1 MNQQK
6 IKYRVAL
13 ILSMATFSFTWA
25 ASKPGSSPQAKMKM
39 VMGKL
44 QQDQKYNSWN
54 SQNKTLNEAN
64 KQRVSMQQRLGMFL
78 GRNPNVAQ
86 FFEVFK
92 QSVSKEISLHKKLS
106 SATWQ
111 ILPDLINK
119 AKQGK
124 ASREEWILLAKMN
137 GYLDS
142 LEAKVDAYKS
152 AHKISALNREE
163 EEDLAR
169 TLKSMNR
176 IVESLD
182 SWSRLM
188 KMSGSTSDQKNEYKF
203 EIANANFYIQRFD
216 TAIKVI
222 DDLRKN
228 SQWKAKT
235 QSLYKSI
242 VDTKKNW
249 AQELEYQKKDKD
261 LPRVE
266 MLTNKGRIII
276 ELFEDDAPNGV
287 ANFINLVE
295 KKYYDGQKFH
305 RVIPNFMAQG
315 GDINSKN
322 DDPSDDGQGGPGY
335 TIKTDL
341 NKRKH
346 FRGSFSYAN
355 AGLNTDGSQFF
366 LCVIPT
372 TWLDGRHAVFGRII
386 EGQHVADSLTKNDEL
401 IRVKILHKRNHLYEV
416 KKNS

>member
-1 MNQQK
+1 MNRLRINYQLG
-6 IKYRVAL
+6 L

-25 ASKPGSSPQAKMKM
+25 ASKPVSSPQAKMKM
-39 VMGKL
+39 VMEKVH
-44 QQDQKYNSWN
+44 QNQKYDSWN
-54 SQNKTLNEAN
+54 SQNKVLREAN
-64 KQRVSMQQRLGMFL
+64 TQRMSMQQRLSMFL

-86 FFEVFK
+86 FFELYK
-92 QSVSKEISLHKKLS
+92 QSVNKEISLHKNLS

-111 ILPDLINK
+111 ILPDLRNK
-119 AKQGK
+119 AKQAK
-124 ASREEWILLAKMN
+124 ATREEWVLLAQMN
-137 GYLDS
+137 GYLEN
-142 LEAKVDAYKS
+142 LNAKVDAYKA

-182 SWSRLM
+182 SWSRLL
-188 KMSGSTSDQKNEYKF
+188 KMSGSKADQKNEYKF

-216 TAIKVI
+216 AAITVL

-228 SQWKAKT
+228 SQWKTKT
-235 QSLYKSI
+235 QTLYKSI
-242 VDTKKNW
+242 IDTKKNW

-287 ANFINLVE
+287 ANFISLVE

-322 DDPSDDGQGGPGY
+322 DNPSDDGQGGPGY

-386 EGQHVADSLTKNDEL
+386 EGQSIADSLTKNDEL
-401 IRVKILHKRNHLYEV
+401 TKVTILHKRNHPYEV

>member
-1 MNQQK
+1 MNRLR
-6 IKYRVAL
+6 IKYQLSL
-13 ILSMATFSFTWA
+13 ILSMAIFSFTWA
-25 ASKPGSSPQAKMKM
+25 ASKPVSSPQAKMKM
-39 VMGKL
+39 VMEKVH
-44 QQDQKYNSWN
+44 QNQKYDSWN
-54 SQNKTLNEAN
+54 SQNKVLREAN
-64 KQRVSMQQRLGMFL
+64 TQRMSMQQRLSMFL

-86 FFEVFK
+86 FFELYK
-92 QSVSKEISLHKKLS
+92 QSVSKEISLHKNLS

-111 ILPDLINK
+111 ILPDLRNK

-124 ASREEWILLAKMN
+124 ATREEWVLLAQMN
-137 GYLDS
+137 GYLENLD
-142 LEAKVDAYKS
+142 AKVDAYKS

-182 SWSRLM
+182 SWSRLL
-188 KMSGSTSDQKNEYKF
+188 KMSGSKADQKNEYKF

-216 TAIKVI
+216 AAITVL
-222 DDLRKN
+222 DDLRNN
-228 SQWKAKT
+228 SQWKTKT
-235 QSLYKSI
+235 QTLYKSI

-287 ANFINLVE
+287 ANFISLVE

-322 DDPSDDGQGGPGY
+322 DNPSDDGQGGPGY

-386 EGQHVADSLTKNDEL
+386 EGQSIADSLTKNDEL
-401 IRVKILHKRNHLYEV
+401 TKVTILYKRNHPYEV

>member
-1 MNQQK
+1 MNRLR
-6 IKYRVAL
+6 IKYQLSL
-13 ILSMATFSFTWA
+13 ILSMAIFSFTWA
-25 ASKPGSSPQAKMKM
+25 ASKPVSSPQAKMKM
-39 VMGKL
+39 VMEKVH
-44 QQDQKYNSWN
+44 QNQKYDSWN
-54 SQNKTLNEAN
+54 SQNKVLREAN
-64 KQRVSMQQRLGMFL
+64 TQRMSMQQRLSMFL

-86 FFEVFK
+86 FFELYK
-92 QSVSKEISLHKKLS
+92 QSVSKEISLHKNLS

-111 ILPDLINK
+111 ILPDLRNRV
-119 AKQGK
+119 KQGK
-124 ASREEWILLAKMN
+124 ATREEWVLLAQMN
-137 GYLDS
+137 GYLENLD
-142 LEAKVDAYKS
+142 AKVDAYKS

-182 SWSRLM
+182 SWSRLL
-188 KMSGSTSDQKNEYKF
+188 KMSGSKADQKNEYKF

-216 TAIKVI
+216 AAITVL

-228 SQWKAKT
+228 AQWKTKT
-235 QSLYKSI
+235 QTLYKSI

-249 AQELEYQKKDKD
+249 AQELQYQKKDKD

-287 ANFINLVE
+287 ANFISLVE

-315 GDINSKN
+315 GDVNSKN
-322 DDPSDDGQGGPGY
+322 DNPSDDGQGGPGY

-386 EGQHVADSLTKNDEL
+386 EGQSIADSLTKNDEL
-401 IRVKILHKRNHLYEV
+401 TKVTILYKRNHPYEV

>member
-1 MNQQK
+1 MNRLR
-6 IKYRVAL
+6 IKYQLGL
-13 ILSMATFSFTWA
+13 ILSMATFNFAWA
-25 ASKPGSSPQAKMKM
+25 ASKPVSSPQTKMKM
-39 VMGKL
+39 VMEKVH
-44 QQDQKYNSWN
+44 QNQKYDSWN
-54 SQNKTLNEAN
+54 SQNKVLREAN
-64 KQRVSMQQRLGMFL
+64 TQRMSMQQRLSMFL

-86 FFEVFK
+86 FFELYK
-92 QSVSKEISLHKKLS
+92 QSVSKEISLHKNLS

-111 ILPDLINK
+111 ILPDLINR

-124 ASREEWILLAKMN
+124 ATREEWVLLAQMN
-137 GYLDS
+137 GYLENLD
-142 LEAKVDAYKS
+142 AKVDAYQS
-152 AHKISALNREE
+152 AHRISALNREE

-182 SWSRLM
+182 SWSRLL
-188 KMSGSTSDQKNEYKF
+188 KMSGSKADQKNEYKF

-216 TAIKVI
+216 AAITVL

-228 SQWKAKT
+228 AQWKTKT
-235 QSLYKSI
+235 QTLYKSI

-287 ANFINLVE
+287 ANFISLVE

-322 DDPSDDGQGGPGY
+322 DNPSDDGQGGPGY

-372 TWLDGRHAVFGRII
+372 TWLDGKHAVFGRII
-386 EGQHVADSLTKNDEL
+386 EGQSIADSLTKNDEL
-401 IRVKILHKRNHLYEV
+401 TKVTILYKRNHPYEV